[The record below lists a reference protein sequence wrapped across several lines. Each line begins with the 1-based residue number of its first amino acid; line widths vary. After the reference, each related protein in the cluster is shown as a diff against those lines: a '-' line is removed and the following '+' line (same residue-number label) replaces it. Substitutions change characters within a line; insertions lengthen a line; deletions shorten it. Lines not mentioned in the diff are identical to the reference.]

1 MKNLVLVVI
10 LGFSLNGFAQQG
22 DAWKLY
28 PGGTDTIKN
37 PTTPTTG
44 KIKGFDLDFTTKPG
58 EAKVIKDERIT
69 NLTTWIGTPQKGSS
83 TVQIRGYRVQLI
95 FDSDKDKVNGSR
107 AQYLSQYS
115 KNPAYV
121 DYLQPNFRLR
131 VGNFRT
137 RLQAEQWA
145 HEIAGSFPDAVIVED
160 WIELPD
166 LKKVE
171 EEKK

>member
-22 DAWKLY
+22 DTWKLY
-28 PGGTDTIKN
+28 PGGADTLKSPAPSDN
-37 PTTPTTG
+37 G
-44 KIKGFDLDFTTKPG
+44 KIKGFDLNFNAKPG
-58 EAKVIKDERIT
+58 EVKVVKDERIT

-107 AQYLSQYS
+107 AQYLSQYNE
-115 KNPAYV
+115 NPAYV

-137 RLQAEQWA
+137 RLQAEAWT
-145 HEIAGSFPDAVIVED
+145 HEIVNSFPDAVIVED
-160 WIELPD
+160 WIELPE
-166 LKKVE
+166 LKKT